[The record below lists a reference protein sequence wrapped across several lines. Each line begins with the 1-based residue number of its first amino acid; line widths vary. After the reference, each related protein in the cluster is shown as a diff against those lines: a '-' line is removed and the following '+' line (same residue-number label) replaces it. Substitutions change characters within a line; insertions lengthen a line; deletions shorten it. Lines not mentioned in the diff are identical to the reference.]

1 MSQTGN
7 DAIVH
12 INLTRQ
18 QCCEIMAGLWFAC
31 RTTPEICRWKTRD
44 IMEYIIAIADAVEYF
59 DCAHA
64 QRMAGQV
71 APTIQTVTAQ
81 VADGLA
87 YYPPAMVTICKG
99 S

>member
-1 MSQTGN
+1 MDEKSN
-7 DAIVH
+7 RDVH
-12 INLTRQ
+12 ICLTRK

-44 IMEYIIAIADAVEYF
+44 IMENIIAIADAVDF
-59 DCAHA
+59 ADTRHA
-64 QRMAGQV
+64 QRMPGQV
-71 APTIQTVTAQ
+71 APTLQTVTEQ

-87 YYPPAMVTICKG
+87 YFPPTMVTICKG